1 VRVSNAGPDG
11 TPKSTIHTKSAVVVG
26 AGVGL
31 IVGAA
36 LGNAGV
42 GMVLGAAAGLAAPKV
57 VAGIRRL

>member
-1 VRVSNAGPDG
+1 VSNAGSNGD
-11 TPKSTIHTKSAVVVG
+11 PKGAIRTKSAVVLG

-42 GMVLGAAAGLAAPKV
+42 GMILGAAVGLASPRV
-57 VAGIRRL
+57 VDGIRRL